1 MKTVQY
7 LNCSHLLTSCSTSCV
22 QLHPMY
28 LAGEC
33 PPRWDFSVL
42 LESTFLTTAS
52 FLPRYVCFGVVIV
65 QEKKKEVE
73 SLRSQL
79 LSSKTRQEFISSVI
93 IGRNEYTTWI
103 KSPIRWIMFGSLQL
117 CSIDHEHVIFH
128 SRCT

>member
-52 FLPRYVCFGVVIV
+52 FLPRYVCFWCCDCAGKEEGGGIPALPAAIV
-65 QEKKKEVE
+65 
-73 SLRSQL
+73 
-79 LSSKTRQEFISSVI
+79 
-93 IGRNEYTTWI
+93 
-103 KSPIRWIMFGSLQL
+103 
-117 CSIDHEHVIFH
+117 
-128 SRCT
+128 